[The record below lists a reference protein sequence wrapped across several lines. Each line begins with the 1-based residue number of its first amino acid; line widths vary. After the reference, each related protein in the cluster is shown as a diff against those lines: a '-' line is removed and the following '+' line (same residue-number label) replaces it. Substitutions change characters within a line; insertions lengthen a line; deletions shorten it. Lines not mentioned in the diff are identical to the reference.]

1 MLRAFAN
8 YGHVSCVTKVTLLV
22 KWVKQIDYFRR
33 YFIMNLEK
41 ILEQINEACTG
52 CEDCDPCCTRNILRK
67 CIEND
72 RVVLTEAG
80 AYRSIEPAPNYCNAA

>member
-41 ILEQINEACTG
+41 ILEKL
-52 CEDCDPCCTRNILRK
+52 DFP
-67 CIEND
+67 
-72 RVVLTEAG
+72 
-80 AYRSIEPAPNYCNAA
+80 SITLGL